1 LRAAQDGESRLGA
14 SLFARLWFPLLVLAI
29 GLVVSASFAHVM
41 RESVNQEEEDN
52 FDLQAEQ
59 AKNAIAARIQSYS
72 DALYAVRALF
82 HTSSNVTQRNFRD
95 FVGRLELETRYPA
108 LRNLNY
114 AAYVPEAERDKL
126 IAQIRGDPTGGP
138 AARAFSIRPPG
149 SRPFYYVITHLAP
162 FEGNERSFGLDIGA
176 PPFWTDALEY
186 GRDSGLLVSS
196 GRIIRFED
204 GAANIALR
212 IAVYRSGEPTQTVEQ
227 RRAAYVGSVGAGFRV
242 ADLMRGVLEA
252 HNLHHIA
259 FSVLD
264 VERTSGD
271 KQLVFQNALAREA
284 RPSGEAAAMYVT
296 RREIEMAGRLWELEF
311 QAPQASLGSYHDRQL
326 PWVVFVCGVLL
337 SLLLASILFFIT
349 SSRQRAVVLAR
360 RINRDLHAKEAGLAE
375 AQRMARL
382 GSWEISGHKRQMV
395 WSQELYRVLGME
407 PHGRRVLLDDFL
419 QAVHPADRQKVR
431 DMLRL
436 SSEPGAV
443 LELEHRLL
451 LRDGSERWVISKAK
465 LEEPL
470 SEGGVWRGT
479 TMDITERKQ
488 AEFHLQTEHQ
498 VTRLLAS
505 GRQAERVLGELLQTL
520 TVRLNMACAVY
531 WAAEE
536 RQPLRCARVSC
547 IDTIDRGSR
556 VHLQMENAGSP
567 LAALAAQKRQVV
579 LAADLPAAAPPVQVG
594 ASGRVA
600 LHSAAAFP
608 VVAANRV
615 RGAIELFAE
624 RRIPLD
630 GSVADLLCSIGA
642 HVGQYLEKAL
652 AEEALESISAHD
664 PVTGLPNR
672 LEFENRLSLALKR
685 ARRHRSPI
693 AIVLLG
699 FQHFERL
706 IESAGPGGADR
717 LLGECAR
724 RIAASLRASD
734 TVARAGSGFLVMIE
748 GGEAPH
754 QVAALARKLL
764 DAVGRPFM
772 VDGRSFTLSA
782 CAGISR
788 YPEDGLDPATLLKHA
803 DAAMFHAKE
812 DAAGGCRFF
821 ARSANEAME
830 KRGLAEAELRRAL
843 ERKEFA
849 LHYQPQASLAD
860 GCLAGVEAL
869 LRWQHPERGLLEA
882 ADFLQLAEEHGLSAS
897 LDRWVLQ
904 QACEHARAWQRK
916 GFAPRVALNVSS
928 ARLAEQGL
936 ADDVAGALQAARL
949 APQSLQLQVPEH
961 ALERHSAGA
970 AQALQELKARGVGL
984 VLDGFGIGCAPL
996 SQLRMFPFDAVNI
1009 DRSVVAGIPAD
1020 SQETA
1025 LVESMVHLAHA
1036 LGMRAAA
1043 VGVESAEQLQRLER
1057 LGCEE
1062 VQGHFVARPAPHEAL
1077 VPLVDGRIRLVQHA

>member
-1 LRAAQDGESRLGA
+1 MRALDGESRLGA

-29 GLVVSASFAHVM
+29 GLVVSASYAHLM
-41 RESVNQEEEDN
+41 RESVHQEAEDN
-52 FDLQAEQ
+52 FELQAEQ
-59 AKNAIAARIQSYS
+59 AKNAIAARIQSYG

-82 HTSSNVTQRNFRD
+82 HTSPSVTQRDFRD
-95 FVGRLELETRYPA
+95 FVDRLELETRYPA
-108 LRNLNY
+108 LRTLNY
-114 AAYVPEAERDKL
+114 AAYVPEAGRDQL
-126 IAQIRGDPTGGP
+126 IAQIRSDPTGGP
-138 AARAFSIRPPG
+138 AARAFTIRPPG
-149 SRPFYYVITHLAP
+149 SRPFHYVITHLAP

-176 PPFWTDALEY
+176 PPFFTDALEY
-186 GRDSGLLVSS
+186 GRDTGLPVSS

-204 GAANIALR
+204 GLDNIALR
-212 IAVYRSGEPTQTVEQ
+212 IAVYRSGAPTQSVEQ
-227 RRAAYVGSVGAGFRV
+227 RRAAYVGSVGAGFRI
-242 ADLMRGVLEA
+242 AELMRGVLEA

-259 FSVLD
+259 FKVLD
-264 VERTSGD
+264 VERTSGE

-284 RPSGEAAAMYVT
+284 RPPGDAAAMYVT

-311 QAPQASLGSYHDRQL
+311 QAPQASLGSHHDRQL

-360 RINRDLHAKEAGLAE
+360 RINRDLHDKEAGLAE

-382 GSWEISGHKRQMV
+382 GSWEISGQKRQMV
-395 WSQELYRVLGME
+395 WSEELYRVLGME

-451 LRDGSERWVISKAK
+451 LRDGAERWVISKAK

-470 SEGGVWRGT
+470 GEGGVWRGT

-488 AEFHLQTEHQ
+488 AEYQLQTEHH
-498 VTRLLAS
+498 VTRILAS
-505 GRQAERVLGELLQTL
+505 GRPAEQVLGELLQAL
-520 TVRLNMACAVY
+520 SIRLKVACAVY

-536 RQPLRCARVSC
+536 GHPLRCARVWCS
-547 IDTIDRGSR
+547 DTIDRGSR

-579 LAADLPAAAPPVQVG
+579 LAADLPAAAPPIRVG
-594 ASGRVA
+594 GSGRVA
-600 LHSAAAFP
+600 LHRVVAFP
-608 VVAANRV
+608 IVAANRV
-615 RGAIELFAE
+615 RGAIELYAE
-624 RRIPLD
+624 RRVPLD
-630 GSVADLLCSIGA
+630 GSAADLLGSIGA
-642 HVGQYLEKAL
+642 HVGQYLEKGL
-652 AEEALESISAHD
+652 AEEALQSIAAHD

-672 LEFENRLSLALKR
+672 QEFENRLSLALRR

-699 FQHFERL
+699 FHRFERL
-706 IESAGPGGADR
+706 TESAGPVGADR

-734 TVARAGSGFLVMIE
+734 TVARAGSGFMVMLE
-748 GGEAPH
+748 GEAPH

-764 DAVGRPFM
+764 DTVARPFI
-772 VDGRSFTLSA
+772 VDGRSSTLAA

-803 DAAMFHAKE
+803 DMAMLQAKA
-812 DAAGGCRFF
+812 DAAGGCCFF
-821 ARSANEAME
+821 DSSLNDAME
-830 KRGLAEAELRRAL
+830 KRGLAEAQLRRAL

-849 LHYQPQASLAD
+849 LHYQPQANLAT

-869 LRWQHPERGLLEA
+869 LRWNHPERGLLEA
-882 ADFLQLAEEHGLSAS
+882 ADFLPLAEEHGLSAW

-916 GFAPRVALNVSS
+916 GFAPRLALNVSA
-928 ARLAEQGL
+928 ARLAERGL
-936 ADDVAGALQAARL
+936 ADDVAGVLQAARL

-961 ALERHSAGA
+961 ALERHSASA
-970 AQALQELKARGVGL
+970 AQSLQELKARGFGL
-984 VLDGFGIGCAPL
+984 ALDGFGSGCAPL

-1009 DRSVVAGIPAD
+1009 DRSFVAGISAD
-1020 SQETA
+1020 RQETA
-1025 LVESMVHLAHA
+1025 LVESMVHFAHA
-1036 LGMRAAA
+1036 LGMRTAA
-1043 VGVESAEQLQRLER
+1043 VGVESAEQLQRLVR

-1077 VPLVDGRIRLVQHA
+1077 AQLVDGHFRLVHHA